1 MPTRPSLTT
10 AERRSYQP
18 RQASG
23 PRQNEAAW
31 QGPDGRAKGRPRV
44 SLCLLVDGE
53 PGHLGAL
60 RHGLIQVYG
69 ERPRRP
75 SDQRHSL
82 HKHPATLPWM
92 LASTRLA
99 AISAILLKPRRT
111 GSPFAVAAGAG
122 RASTSAGSPAAQ
134 APAPPAIT
142 SPVVPPR
149 TLLLLPVS

>member
-10 AERRSYQP
+10 PERRSYQP
-18 RQASG
+18 RQTAG
-23 PRQNEAAW
+23 PRKNEAAW

-82 HKHPATLPWM
+82 HKHLATLPWM

-122 RASTSAGSPAAQ
+122 RASTSAVSTAAK
-134 APAPPAIT
+134 APVPPAI
-142 SPVVPPR
+142 SCLVVR
-149 TLLLLPVS
+149 RGTVLFLA